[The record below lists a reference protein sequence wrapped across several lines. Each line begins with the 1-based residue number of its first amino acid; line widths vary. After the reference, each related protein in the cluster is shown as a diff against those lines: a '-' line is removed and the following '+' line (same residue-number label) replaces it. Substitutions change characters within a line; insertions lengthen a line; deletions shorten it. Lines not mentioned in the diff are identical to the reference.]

1 MKRFL
6 IVAAALLMLSCS
18 CREGMESELPRPS
31 ATPSLRGKESRVAAA
46 SVSGC
51 LSGNDNESVMLK
63 VSRVVDGDTFEGHIV
78 TSGGGRTAAPQ
89 SGVGGWWSQQ
99 MAVTVIRINGIDAPE
114 RGQFFGDV
122 AKAHLH
128 WLVSGKTV
136 VLKLKQ
142 RDQYGR
148 WIATAYA
155 DGMDVGAE
163 MLKEGLAW
171 HYEQYD
177 NSVVYA
183 QLEAEAKR
191 AGRGLWCD
199 ERAVPPWEWRKMSK
213 YERDAYRN

>member
-31 ATPSLRGKESRVAAA
+31 ATPSERGKESRVAAT
-46 SVSGC
+46 VTGII
-51 LSGNDNESVMLK
+51 SGNDSERVQLK
-63 VSRVVDGDTFEGHIV
+63 VSRIVDGDTFEGHIV

-213 YERDAYRN
+213 YERDAYR

>member
-1 MKRFL
+1 MREDAKSPALKGTSFQGGS
-6 IVAAALLMLSCS
+6 VAA
-18 CREGMESELPRPS
+18 
-31 ATPSLRGKESRVAAA
+31 T
-46 SVSGC
+46 SVTGII
-51 LSGNDNESVMLK
+51 SGNDSESVQLK

-78 TSGGGRTAAPQ
+78 TSGGSRTDSPQ
-89 SGVGGWWSQQ
+89 GVGGWWAQQ

-122 AKAHLH
+122 AKAQLQ
-128 WLVSGKTV
+128 WLVGGKTV

-155 DGMDVGAE
+155 DGKDIGAE
-163 MLKEGLAW
+163 MLREGLAW

-191 AGRGLWCD
+191 AGRGLWGD

-213 YERDAYRN
+213 WERDALR